1 MAHRTYRYTN
11 ENVLYPFGYGLT
23 YGTISYSG
31 AKTEQ
36 ETSAVLDDVTVCMK
50 VKNESAYPLHESVE
64 VYVKYKNAQPGE
76 PGFQLKGIA
85 CVELQAGEEKEVS
98 VTLHARD
105 FAVITED
112 GGCVV
117 RPGEYE
123 ISIGGQQPGERSRAL
138 TGRETEILTV
148 RKEGNEENVEY

>member
-1 MAHRTYRYTN
+1 M
-11 ENVLYPFGYGLT
+11 
-23 YGTISYSG
+23 
-31 AKTEQ
+31 
-36 ETSAVLDDVTVCMK
+36 LDDVTVCTK

-64 VYVKYKNAQPGE
+64 IYVKYKNAQPDE

-98 VTLHARD
+98 VTLHARA
-105 FAVITED
+105 FIIED
-112 GGCVV
+112 GVCVV

>member
-1 MAHRTYRYTN
+1 MLCFFASRRT
-11 ENVLYPFGYGLT
+11 
-23 YGTISYSG
+23 TI
-31 AKTEQ
+31 TR
-36 ETSAVLDDVTVCMK
+36 
-50 VKNESAYPLHESVE
+50 
-64 VYVKYKNAQPGE
+64 
-76 PGFQLKGIA
+76 
-85 CVELQAGEEKEVS
+85 

-148 RKEGNEENVEY
+148 RKEGNEENIEY

>member
-1 MAHRTYRYTN
+1 M
-11 ENVLYPFGYGLT
+11 
-23 YGTISYSG
+23 
-31 AKTEQ
+31 
-36 ETSAVLDDVTVCMK
+36 
-50 VKNESAYPLHESVE
+50 
-64 VYVKYKNAQPGE
+64 
-76 PGFQLKGIA
+76 
-85 CVELQAGEEKEVS
+85 
-98 VTLHARD
+98 TLHARD

-148 RKEGNEENVEY
+148 RKKEMKRTSSIKY

>member
-1 MAHRTYRYTN
+1 MHIFNTSIKI
-11 ENVLYPFGYGLT
+11 F
-23 YGTISYSG
+23 ISELQFPAPIQAFKDFLPSRPC
-31 AKTEQ
+31 Q
-36 ETSAVLDDVTVCMK
+36 
-50 VKNESAYPLHESVE
+50 
-64 VYVKYKNAQPGE
+64 
-76 PGFQLKGIA
+76 IA

>member
-1 MAHRTYRYTN
+1 M
-11 ENVLYPFGYGLT
+11 
-23 YGTISYSG
+23 
-31 AKTEQ
+31 
-36 ETSAVLDDVTVCMK
+36 
-50 VKNESAYPLHESVE
+50 
-64 VYVKYKNAQPGE
+64 
-76 PGFQLKGIA
+76 
-85 CVELQAGEEKEVS
+85 
-98 VTLHARD
+98 TLHARD

-148 RKEGNEENVEY
+148 RKEENEENVEY

>member
-1 MAHRTYRYTN
+1 M
-11 ENVLYPFGYGLT
+11 
-23 YGTISYSG
+23 
-31 AKTEQ
+31 Q
-36 ETSAVLDDVTVCMK
+36 EKKKSFRDT
-50 VKNESAYPLHESVE
+50 
-64 VYVKYKNAQPGE
+64 
-76 PGFQLKGIA
+76 A
-85 CVELQAGEEKEVS
+85 CK
-98 VTLHARD
+98 R